1 MKRLL
6 LFALPVLLTLP
17 ALKAQ
22 RVADTSPKVRLNHIA
37 VYVYNLEK
45 SAAFY
50 QNIVQLSPIP
60 NPFNDSLH
68 EWFSLGGGAQLHL
81 IKGATGV
88 SEHIKN
94 SHICFSVPSVDT
106 FIINLRKN
114 KIGYTNWTGTLDT
127 TTTRVDGVKQIYFKD
142 PDGYWIEVNDN
153 YN

>member
-1 MKRLL
+1 MRCLL
-6 LFALPVLLTLP
+6 LFTILLVLLTP
-17 ALKAQ
+17 AARAQ
-22 RVADTSPKVRLNHIA
+22 RVADATPKVRLNHIA

-45 SAAFY
+45 SADFY
-50 QNIVQLSPIP
+50 KSIVQLTSIP

-68 EWFSLGGGAQLHL
+68 EWFSIGGAAQLHL
-81 IKGATGV
+81 IKGAANV

-94 SHICFSVPSVDT
+94 SHICFSVPSVDS